1 MSSIEPFLFM
11 FLSKQDNS
19 NNFVLISIGLFVILF
34 NRFFDQDIAHRLM
47 LCLINKNEKQTT
59 ICISSYEVPI
69 IRSITTAP
77 ITKLIYSETFISIIF
92 YLLRD
97 ENKDKFK
104 FNNLTEVLTNN
115 DEVNLVWNR
124 YEENPNEYIFMPFTK
139 SRILISKE
147 ENIFFELL
155 IEKQNNNLNGN
166 NGNNNSNNNNTNVQP
181 IRKEIQTIVLSI
193 DSKIP
198 NSHIILRNFVEK
210 CRKDFIKHK
219 NSLNESNSLYIYE
232 YTGFD
237 RKDSNGRTIIELK
250 FDSHLM
256 KHNKDLSSNIFFE
269 DKEKYIN
276 YIKPFI
282 YNPDETFNVGKE
294 KYKRSGFTFKAG
306 ILFYGSPGCG
316 KTSTIKASLSYLNRN
331 GVIINLSKI
340 KTCEELITVFRNI
353 EFNKRKLKR
362 EQIAIIMEDCDAF
375 KDNIL
380 ESRKEKEKE
389 NENNDNNNKES
400 ELLKF
405 VKMVD
410 GSFGPRKNDDDV
422 NLSCF
427 LNVLDGVIELEGLVF
442 FMTTNHPEKIDEALI
457 RPGRIDFKYEFK
469 KASVKTVKEML
480 KFKYELNENDTKDNN
495 RYFKNLTI
503 KDYVLSPAEIQS
515 ICFKNEN
522 IIDAINEINLSA
534 QK

>member
-11 FLSKQDNS
+11 FLSKNDNTS
-19 NNFVLISIGLFVILF
+19 GVSLILIGLFIIF
-34 NRFFDQDIAHRLM
+34 NRFFDQDIIRRVL
-47 LCLINKNEKQTT
+47 LLLFENNEKCNT

-69 IRSITTAP
+69 IRGMTSVSMS
-77 ITKLIYSETFISIIF
+77 KLIYSDTFISIIF
-92 YLLRD
+92 YLLKD
-97 ENKDKFK
+97 ENKNKFS

-115 DEVNLVWNR
+115 FEANYFWADK
-124 YEENPNEYIFMPFTK
+124 NEYMLMPFTK
-139 SRILISKE
+139 SKILISKE
-147 ENIFFELL
+147 NNIYFELL
-155 IEKQNNNLNGN
+155 IDKQNNCNNNNGN
-166 NGNNNSNNNNTNVQP
+166 NGNNNSNNNNTNVQTVK
-181 IRKEIQTIVLSI
+181 KEIQTIILSI

-198 NSHIILRNFVEK
+198 NSHIILRNFVDECK
-210 CRKDFIKHK
+210 KEFIKHK
-219 NSLNESNSLYIYE
+219 NSLNESNDLYIYE
-232 YTGFD
+232 YNGFD
-237 RKDSNGRTIIELK
+237 KKDSNGITSIELK
-250 FDSHLM
+250 FNSHLM

-282 YNPDETFNVGKE
+282 YNPDETFNAGKE

-331 GVIINLSKI
+331 GIIINLSKI
-340 KTCEELITVFRNI
+340 KTCEELITVFRNL
-353 EFNKRKLKR
+353 EFNRRKLKR

-410 GSFGPRKNDDDV
+410 GSYGPCKDKDKDDV